1 MRAARRVLRI
11 PPSAVAVPTDAGPL
25 DVGIPARS
33 AFGLL
38 AVHPFAAVVLRPDQ
52 GVEHEWGDDG
62 QQTEHEGDAAGHP
75 RKTSTMSL
83 APEVVSR

>member
-1 MRAARRVLRI
+1 MLRVPPPAAPTLRRAGL
-11 PPSAVAVPTDAGPL
+11 L

-62 QQTEHEGDAAGHP
+62 QQTEHEGDAADHP